1 MPGARLP
8 LRLLLALL
16 LVSVAALDSRAQTP
30 AGPPPSAD
38 IVEILAQTQQK
49 AGDTYLLQ
57 GNVEIRYRGMT
68 LTAEEVTYNEKT
80 RVVEARGHVV
90 FERDDDRLEATEGRY
105 ELGTGAGVF
114 HNVEG
119 TAGVPPRPDDN
130 VLVTSNP
137 FYFEADRV
145 ERGADGSYLIERA
158 WVTNCQPGKPKW
170 RMKAARARIRP
181 GDDVRLYKT
190 SFLIAGV
197 PVIYSPYTALSIAD
211 RPRQSGFLWPTV
223 GNDSLRGTNAGI
235 SYFWA
240 INPHADL
247 RFGGEWF
254 NQGGWTQRAEFR
266 ALPSVNSKIR
276 VNYFGAVAGK
286 LRDTQESERGIGIDQ
301 SGQSAQ
307 IYAEAKLPHGFRAV
321 ADLDFLSSLRFRL
334 GFAETF
340 NEAVRSEVGARAFIT
355 NNPDTFYFNGYVR
368 RYQNFFQADPESSIT
383 LVSAPAF
390 DAGTHPRRLRWF
402 ERQELYFS
410 LDAHAGGARRDEPRY
425 RTPELVQRYELYP
438 RVSLPLRLGRYF
450 TLTPTV
456 GVRASRYGARVV
468 DDPSQPAGKLVLNH
482 PLRRITEE
490 VSVDLRFPSFGRI
503 YEGGARRYK
512 HVVEPEVSYRYTN
525 GVRSFDQLLRFD
537 DRDILTDT
545 HEIEYAVMQR
555 LFVRAREGDGQ
566 AREWVSWRV
575 AQKYYFDPTFRGALT
590 PGARNVFA
598 ALISLTPFAFADGP
612 RRFSPIVSSVRVTPG
627 GRYDTDFR
635 LDYDPVKHKIL
646 NTRVGV
652 GTQLTE
658 QLRVALSH
666 LVTRNDEVL
675 QPRSNQLRMLVSW
688 GGLNRPGFNGAFA
701 VTWDVREDFLP
712 NTVVQTSYNWDC
724 CGVAFSFRR
733 LGLGPLRSQNEYRFA
748 FTIANVG
755 TFGTIREQERLF

>member
-1 MPGARLP
+1 MPGARL
-8 LRLLLALL
+8 LSRSLLALL
-16 LVSVAALDSRAQTP
+16 FSLAVGARAQTP

-38 IVEILAQTQQK
+38 VVEILAATQQK

-68 LTAEEVTYNEKT
+68 LTADEVTYNEKT
-80 RVVEARGHVV
+80 RVVEARGNIV
-90 FERDDDRLEATEGRY
+90 FERDDDRLEATEARY
-105 ELGTGAGVF
+105 ELATGAGVF
-114 HNVEG
+114 HKVEG
-119 TAGVPPRPDDN
+119 TAGVPPTPDEN
-130 VLVTSNP
+130 LLVTSNP

-145 ERGADGSYLIERA
+145 ERRADGSYLIERA
-158 WVTNCQPGKPKW
+158 WVTNCKPGKPKW
-170 RMKAARARIRP
+170 RMQAARARIRP

-190 SFLIAGV
+190 SFYIAGM
-197 PVIYSPYTALSIAD
+197 PVLYSPYAAMSLAD

-247 RFGGEWF
+247 RFGAQWF
-254 NQGGWTQRAEFR
+254 NEGGWTQRAEFR
-266 ALPSVNSKIR
+266 ALPSANSKVR

-286 LRDTQESERGIGIDQ
+286 LRDTTASERGVGIDQ

-307 IYAEAKLPHGFRAV
+307 IYVEAKLPHGFRGV

-340 NEAVRSEVGARAFIT
+340 SEAVRSEVNARAFVT

-383 LVSAPAF
+383 LISAPAF

-425 RTPELVQRYELYP
+425 RTPELVQRYEFFP
-438 RVSLPLRLGRYF
+438 RVTLPLRLGRYF

-468 DDPSQPAGKLVLNH
+468 DDPSMPGGKRVLNQ

-490 VSVDLRFPSFGRI
+490 FSLDLRFPSFGRI
-503 YEGGARRYK
+503 YEGRARRYK
-512 HVVEPEVSYRYTN
+512 HVVEPEVTYRYSN
-525 GVRSFDQLLRFD
+525 GVRSFDQILRFD

-545 HEIEYAVMQR
+545 HEIEYAITQR
-555 LFVRAREGDGQ
+555 LFVREREGDGQ
-566 AREWVSWRV
+566 AREWLSWRV
-575 AQKYYFDPTFRGALT
+575 AQKYYFDPTFRGAIE
-590 PGARNVFA
+590 PGTRNVFA
-598 ALISLTPFAFADGP
+598 ALISVTPFAFADGQ
-612 RRFSPIVSSVRVTPG
+612 RRFSPVVSTLRVTPG

-646 NTRVGV
+646 NTRLGV

-658 QLRVALSH
+658 MLRVAVAH
-666 LVTRNDEVL
+666 LIIRNDELL
-675 QPRSNQLRMLVSW
+675 QPRSNQLSLLVSW
-688 GGLNRPGFNGAFA
+688 GGINRRGFNTAFA
-701 VTWDVREDFLP
+701 VTWDLREDFLP

-724 CGVAFSFRR
+724 CGVAFSYRR